1 MFNILKALKKQ
12 IESPT
17 VIKYKRVFAHSPS
30 SSMCY
35 SATNSKPIGS
45 CIRSNYLLAKGYPS
59 SKEKDAYLQ
68 MTAEAGKLW
77 EKWLIDQYKILGIYL
92 DHSVRVFD
100 EINNVSGEI
109 DILHMNPETNEM
121 EITECKQYNG
131 SNFYAQSEICGSSS
145 KTPKPKDDHLL
156 QVFLYLLTLKNNEEN
171 INFINLVYLD
181 RSCASFYNN
190 MQFRISLYTL
200 ADSFTLIP
208 KIEYYDS
215 KGNLTFYLDQRITN
229 NNVYEKNKMLES
241 FIEQDII
248 PPKDYD
254 MTYTSQKVE
263 MLYKTGEI
271 SKTKYNKYKDDPTN
285 NPIGDWRCLYCS
297 FGKNKDGYSV
307 CTTLDYKG

>member
-12 IESPT
+12 IESPV

-30 SSMCY
+30 SAMCY
-35 SATNSKPIGS
+35 SATNNKPIGS
-45 CIRSNYLLAKGYPS
+45 CIRANYLTAKSFPA

-92 DHSVRVFD
+92 DHSVKVYD
-100 EINNVSGEI
+100 SLYNISGEI
-109 DILHMNPETNEM
+109 DILHMNPETNEI

-131 SNFYAQSEICGSSS
+131 SNYYAQSEICGNSQ

-156 QVFLYLLTLKNNEEN
+156 QVFQYLLILKNNKEN
-171 INFINLVYLD
+171 INYINLIYLD

-200 ADSFTLIP
+200 ADSLTLIP
-208 KIEYYDS
+208 KIEYYDN
-215 KGNLTFYLDQRITN
+215 KGNLAYYLDQRITDKN
-229 NNVYEKNKMLES
+229 ICEKNNMLDS
-241 FIEQDII
+241 FIEQDIL

-254 MTYTSQKVE
+254 MSYTNQKIE

-271 SKTKYNKYKDDPTN
+271 SKTKYNKYKEDPVN
-285 NPIGDWRCLYCS
+285 NTIGDWRCVYCS

-307 CTTLDYKG
+307 CNALDNG